1 MTAPPEPVRLLLS
14 AGRGPDEC
22 AWAVAELARRLEAE
36 AAAAG
41 VRSRRREPVAGD
53 RPRTFRS
60 IVIELIG
67 GPPGAAEAVAGSWT
81 GTLCWQ
87 APSPWRQGSG
97 RRGSG
102 RRGTGRKNWFVA
114 GQRLDAA
121 PPPPSFDE
129 RDVTI
134 VAVRTGGPGGQHRNK
149 ASTAVRATHR
159 PSGHVV
165 VADTERYLSA
175 NRRAALTL
183 LRQRVEA
190 DTASALDAAATDRW
204 RSHDRLVRGEP
215 VRVERPEP
223 VAAAV
228 SPRRCRPGAGR

>member
-1 MTAPPEPVRLLLS
+1 MNPPSEPVRLLLS

-41 VRSRRREPVAGD
+41 LRTRRREPVAGD

-60 IVIELIG
+60 IVVELVG
-67 GPPGAAEAVAGSWT
+67 GPPGAAEAVAERWT

-97 RRGSG
+97 RRG
-102 RRGTGRKNWFVA
+102 TGRKNWFVA
-114 GQRLDAA
+114 GQRLRPA
-121 PPPPSFDE
+121 PPPPRFDE

-134 VAVRTGGPGGQHRNK
+134 AAVRTGGPGGQHRNK

-159 PSGHVV
+159 PSGHTVV
-165 VADTERYLSA
+165 VDTERYLSA
-175 NRRAALTL
+175 NRRSALSL

-190 DTASALDAAATDRW
+190 DAASALDAEATGRW
-204 RSHDRLVRGEP
+204 RSHDQLVRGEP

-228 SPRRCRPGAGR
+228 SPRRYRPGAGR